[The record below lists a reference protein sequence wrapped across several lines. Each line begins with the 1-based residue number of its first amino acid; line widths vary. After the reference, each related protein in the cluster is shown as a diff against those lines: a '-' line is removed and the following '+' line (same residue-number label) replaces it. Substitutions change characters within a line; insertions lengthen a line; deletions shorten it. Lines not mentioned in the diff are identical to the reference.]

1 MTEDSRGVEGAG
13 GQAGRSPSTPCGRR
27 RKALWRRGRRRCIKE
42 GRAVPSSKTSALHS
56 AGPGHSPEP
65 SGDGAEPQP
74 LSGWLASLP
83 APPAGP
89 SPGLQ
94 WASFLPGFFPPPRG
108 LSVPWFYGGCPL
120 SSDLLEKQTRT
131 VQGSCA
137 RGLTPPSEGPWWGS
151 PGLGTSQ
158 PLEWCGRS
166 WRFSSELTVTAGGR
180 RQLFVAWIFPE
191 KGGLVG
197 GLAPLVVHPGYCQK

>member
-1 MTEDSRGVEGAG
+1 MG
-13 GQAGRSPSTPCGRR
+13 GQAGRSLSTPCGRR
-27 RKALWRRGRRRCIKE
+27 RKALWRRGCRRCIKE

-65 SGDGAEPQP
+65 SGDGAEPLP

-108 LSVPWFYGGCPL
+108 LSVPWLYGGRPL

-137 RGLTPPSEGPWWGS
+137 RGLTRPLRVPGGALLALGRPSPWSGA
-151 PGLGTSQ
+151 
-158 PLEWCGRS
+158 GRS
-166 WRFSSELTVTAGGR
+166 WRFSSERTVTAGGR

-191 KGGLVG
+191 KGSLVG